1 MLSPDPHLI
10 SWTSY
15 LHCLCIWYL
24 FLSLLCVGF
33 QLHLSLLKYD
43 KLCALLQ
50 LHHFGHTPSKQ
61 CPPYLAHF
69 ISLCWTVCS
78 HFWHLEH
85 LIGSMN
91 PKLSCFAGASNSNTL
106 LPLPPW
112 SFFCQVKA
120 LFRFLN
126 SSFLVPLRG
135 FPLTPCCSPFPHF
148 HYFSNLF
155 VTLDHLQCFFNLGLI
170 VTPYHH
176 VSIVLNLSI
185 FYFLYLSSDDFCQY
199 MLFTP
204 PPLNL
209 SATFNDNTLL

>member
-1 MLSPDPHLI
+1 MTSCAPCCNYTTLVTPLLNNAHHTLHISFPFAELYVHISDIWNTSLAAWIQNWAVLQEPQTQTLFFLCPHGH
-10 SWTSY
+10 SFVKSK
-15 LHCLCIWYL
+15 L
-24 FLSLLCVGF
+24 F
-33 QLHLSLLKYD
+33 
-43 KLCALLQ
+43 
-50 LHHFGHTPSKQ
+50 
-61 CPPYLAHF
+61 
-69 ISLCWTVCS
+69 
-78 HFWHLEH
+78 
-85 LIGSMN
+85 
-91 PKLSCFAGASNSNTL
+91 
-106 LPLPPW
+106 
-112 SFFCQVKA
+112 
-120 LFRFLN
+120 FRFLN